1 MEPVLR
7 AVGIY
12 FFLLLLFLIS
22 GKRALSEMSSFELVL
37 LLIVGEATQQ
47 AILGKDYSM
56 TNALLVIATL
66 VGLQILLSVVKI
78 RSEIVRRWF
87 DGLPVVLV
95 ENGRPLKQRLTKERI
110 NEDAILSAARE
121 LQGLERMDQIKY
133 AVLETTGVI
142 SIIPKEGEG
151 A

>member
-1 MEPVLR
+1 VEPILR

-12 FFLLLLFLIS
+12 FFLLVLFLIS

-56 TNALLVIATL
+56 VNAVLVIGTL

-78 RSEIVRRWF
+78 RSEVVRRWF

-95 ENGRPLKQRLTKERI
+95 ENGKPLKERMTKERI

-121 LQGLERMDQIKY
+121 LQGLERMEQIKY
-133 AVLETTGVI
+133 AVLETTGII
-142 SIIPKEGEG
+142 SIVPKEGEG
-151 A
+151 G

>member
-1 MEPVLR
+1 MEPILR

-12 FFLLLLFLIS
+12 FFLLLLFLVA
-22 GKRALSEMSSFELVL
+22 GKRALSEMSSFEFVL

-56 TNALLVIATL
+56 AKALLVIGTL

-78 RSEIVRRWF
+78 RSEVVRRWF

-95 ENGRPLKQRLTKERI
+95 ENGKPLRERMTKERI
-110 NEDAILSAARE
+110 NDDAILSAARE
-121 LQGLERMDQIKY
+121 LQGLERMEQIKY
-133 AVLETTGVI
+133 AVLETTGII
-142 SIIPKEGEG
+142 SIVPKEGEG
-151 A
+151 G